1 MLIEKISQITTG
13 SICKNCDNKNLYHF
27 KHKRVKCRQCNQ
39 RYYLGQISLDL
50 WSLYYFS
57 IETTANKTSKEL
69 KVNYRTI
76 LNRFN
81 DYRKQIE
88 EYQASNFRLLKGEI
102 ECDESYFG
110 GHRKYL
116 RGRSKSNKVIVLG
129 LLERRGK
136 IHTTIVENVR
146 ASSLLDEIKTRSE
159 KGSVFYTDQFKSYKS
174 LKFYRKHLLVDHDK
188 NFVNEKNHINGIE
201 GFWSYA
207 KERLLK
213 YHGVSKQNFILY
225 LKELEFRFN
234 NRKKNIFFLL
244 NEIIFNDKFES
255 LKSV

>member
-1 MLIEKISQITTG
+1 MLIEKISQITSG
-13 SICKNCDNKNLYHF
+13 NICRNCKSKKLYHY
-27 KHKRVKCRQCNQ
+27 KNQRVKCGRCND
-39 RYYLGQISLDL
+39 RYYLKQISLDL

-57 IETTANKTSKEL
+57 IESTANKTSKEL
-69 KVNYRTI
+69 EVNYRTI

-81 DYRKQIE
+81 DYRRKLL
-88 EYQASNFRLLKGEI
+88 EYQNRNFQMLKGEI

-116 RGRSKSNKVIVLG
+116 RGRSKSNKIIVLG
-129 LLERRGK
+129 LLERKGK
-136 IHTTIVENVR
+136 IYTTVVENVK
-146 ASSLLDEIKTRSE
+146 ASSLLEEIKGRSE
-159 KGSVFYTDQFKSYKS
+159 KGSVFYTDQFRSYKS
-174 LKFYRKHLLVDHDK
+174 LKFYRKHLLVDHLEKFADG
-188 NFVNEKNHINGIE
+188 KNHINGIE

-234 NRKKNIFFLL
+234 NRKNNIFYLL
-244 NEIIFNDKFES
+244 NDIIYQNKFN
-255 LKSV
+255 V

>member
-13 SICKNCDNKNLYHF
+13 NICKNCSSRTLYHF
-27 KHKRVKCRQCNQ
+27 KYNRIKCKQCQQ
-39 RYYLGQISLDL
+39 RYSLGQISLDL

-76 LNRFN
+76 LGRFN
-81 DYRKQIE
+81 DYRRKIE
-88 EYQASNFRLLKGEI
+88 ESQASNFQLLKGEI

-129 LLERRGK
+129 LLERKGK
-136 IHTTIVENVR
+136 IYTTIVENVR
-146 ASSLLDEIKTRSE
+146 AFSLLDEIKTRSE
-159 KGSVFYTDQFKSYKS
+159 KGSVFYTDQFRSYKS

-188 NFVNEKNHINGIE
+188 NFVKEKNHINGIE

-213 YHGVSKQNFILY
+213 YHGVSKKNFILY

-244 NEIIFNDKFES
+244 NEIIFKDKFES
-255 LKSV
+255 LKST